1 MGWCFMKNFKKNI
14 LFVVDERRM
23 GGVSILLEDI
33 LKTINIDKYNID
45 VLVLHNNGEML
56 ENLPKSVN
64 LIYGT
69 PYFNAIDYTYKELL
83 IKKDI
88 KLLFRKFIVVFDM
101 KTGLIEKKIRR
112 ERKKIL
118 NKQYDIEI
126 AFKDGFTALFTI
138 FGDSKKK
145 IHWLQYEY
153 RKTNPNAKYDKL
165 FKKILPKFD
174 KIIAVSEDVKN
185 AFNDI
190 YHLDNKTSVI
200 HNLVD
205 INKIKINAKEK
216 TDILFNKND
225 FNAISIGRLHY
236 SKGYD
241 RLIEAIRKLNEE
253 KLLPKNFKLRI
264 YGNGPEHN
272 NLMSKIEKYKLG
284 SLIFLMG
291 QTTNPYKYLKNSD
304 LFILSSV
311 HESFGLVIV
320 EAMTLRIPVLAT
332 ENSATSTI
340 IKHKFNGY
348 ITENS
353 EEGIYNG
360 LKYLFSNIKELDK
373 YRDNLKNYRYDNTK
387 IIKQIEDVLDK

>member
-236 SKGYD
+236 SKGYV